1 MNNRFLPR
9 YCAFMKTIFCISVV
23 GSSTTTLT
31 MIFLHPLI
39 KDYKDYIDA
48 EGLMPL
54 PTSDLQLEMKAL
66 REAYNQFSQL
76 QNHERLYRQHHH
88 PRIRPQLSQTSSQK
102 SVTRQSSLGD
112 SKARSEDKVS
122 LGPSE
127 SNMSPATALNLS
139 PALVPQRS
147 HLTGEAFSFK
157 DTQPLSA
164 DKPLNKSVDL
174 ASLDSSDTY
183 ASCQTHPCLSQG
195 DLTSADDL
203 LDCTDD
209 KLYNF
214 EAVANARTG
223 SIMDFLDYEST
234 NKLYVNP
241 LQKSDSDAIKLQKKL
256 SVSSIGIRGNI
267 STGASPRTMSKVKK
281 SASGGF
287 NGGASKYSNMSD
299 LVSTL
304 IMARDTG
311 NKKPNSNYNQK
322 SESVNL
328 IDGLD
333 EDEDDSAGQVPSCG
347 SNVLGMSSGGT
358 GGGVPKHR
366 KTRFQQQSSAN
377 SDAGNRKPGDALTTA
392 NVMLAQEGLFMGA
405 GGGGLSTSS
414 GGSSSTI
421 TGSQVSVEPVAA
433 SPLNP
438 SASMKVKC
446 RRASFMPARS
456 LASATKKINQHLF
469 GVGSGT
475 GSGSCTG
482 SATMTLAM
490 KREASGKKSLS
501 MSIESLDSNATSTVG
516 PEQPLPSSNLSAA
529 GHRRS
534 KSILKNKSERLPN
547 KFSSADPE
555 NERLLMDNSSAPDN
569 GVGCDCEYSPQRTLI
584 HAKSVATLSMTPTS
598 AAGGGVGTGLRQT
611 RPMFVHQRSTPDAT
625 NSASPKTT
633 AKYQSPRH
641 TETELA
647 TIRQHRQQKMFKE
660 TALQGSFGE
669 SPIFVYHCC
678 WPVIFSRSDYNS
690 LLIAE
695 SESTTIQNCTDRE
708 EDFGG
713 MDENRSL
720 LERKMNAS
728 AQKKSSS

>member
-1 MNNRFLPR
+1 
-9 YCAFMKTIFCISVV
+9 
-23 GSSTTTLT
+23 
-31 MIFLHPLI
+31 
-39 KDYKDYIDA
+39 
-48 EGLMPL
+48 MPL

-76 QNHERLYRQHHH
+76 QNHGRLYQQHHH

-102 SVTRQSSLGD
+102 SASKQSLRGE

-127 SNMSPATALNLS
+127 SSMSPATALNLS

-164 DKPLNKSVDL
+164 DKPLNKSADL

-203 LDCTDD
+203 LDCNDD
-209 KLYNF
+209 MLYNF
-214 EAVANARTG
+214 EAAANARTG

-304 IMARDTG
+304 IMARDTS
-311 NKKPNSNYNQK
+311 NNKPNSNCNQK
-322 SESVNL
+322 ESVNL

-333 EDEDDSAGQVPSCG
+333 DDDEEDGAGQVPSCG
-347 SNVLGMSSGGT
+347 SNVMGMTGGGGA

-377 SDAGNRKPGDALTTA
+377 SDADNRKPGDALTTA
-392 NVMLAQEGLFMGA
+392 NVMLAQESLFMGA

-421 TGSQVSVEPVAA
+421 TGSQVSVEPAAA

-475 GSGSCTG
+475 GSGSCAG

-490 KREASGKKSLS
+490 KREVSGKKSLS
-501 MSIESLDSNATSTVG
+501 MSIESLDSNATSTADAEL
-516 PEQPLPSSNLSAA
+516 PMPSSNLTSAA
-529 GHRRS
+529 SHRRS
-534 KSILKNKSERLPN
+534 KSILKNKGERLPN

-555 NERLLMDNSSAPDN
+555 NERLLTDNSSAPDN

-584 HAKSVATLSMTPTS
+584 HAKSVATLSVTPTS
-598 AAGGGVGTGLRQT
+598 AAAGGGGGGGTGLRQT

-625 NSASPKTT
+625 ISASPKTT

-669 SPIFVYHCC
+669 SPFFVCGTV
-678 WPVIFSRSDYNS
+678 VIFSRSV
-690 LLIAE
+690 
-695 SESTTIQNCTDRE
+695 
-708 EDFGG
+708 
-713 MDENRSL
+713 
-720 LERKMNAS
+720 
-728 AQKKSSS
+728 